1 MTTCTGGT
9 HSVFLLYLSIYLYI
23 RNASHPN
30 DIYITITRFSLSSQI
45 TIGINLKSNMFS
57 SHQTSDFWDRPI
69 VFSPKRIV
77 RVLTVC
83 VLVTLSLFTVL
94 WIAPGGSSSRT
105 PAPLQDK
112 TAHATS
118 HSSNQNKIVGES
130 PYSSSEIS
138 NLKEASYPKEDTAS
152 KEITHNSAS
161 PTTSG
166 IEAAFTRTPYPALPP
181 GDDEEY
187 MSICIAV
194 KNQHLDLLEWF
205 PHYYYH
211 HGIRRFYVM
220 DDGSQPPISIIPDY
234 GIPRSAITFTY
245 IPRTPIE
252 ERPEPM
258 HHHIYGNMCI
268 KDYGKRHTWMAF
280 LDADEFL
287 EMRNNQTLIQWLHDW
302 EHNGTVGAVAAQ
314 WLTHN
319 SAGLLTRPEGGARKN
334 FDKCV
339 VNDPNGENKHV
350 KMFVRTELFQQVNNV
365 HHIGTKDGYMEVGE
379 HGDPTGPFRDPITH
393 DEWALHHYGVK
404 SRQEFIEKQDRGN
417 ANALGKPIPE
427 SLWEGVEDMDA
438 IDCKELTD
446 YYP

>member
-1 MTTCTGGT
+1 M
-9 HSVFLLYLSIYLYI
+9 
-23 RNASHPN
+23 
-30 DIYITITRFSLSSQI
+30 
-45 TIGINLKSNMFS
+45 NLDAKMFS
-57 SHQTSDFWDRPI
+57 SNQKNDFWDRPI

-77 RVLTVC
+77 RVLTIC
-83 VLVTLSLFTVL
+83 VIVALFLSTVL
-94 WIAPGGSSSRT
+94 WIAPDGRSSRT
-105 PAPLQDK
+105 LAPLQDEAADATFRGSSQDNQFK
-112 TAHATS
+112 ELQHPSSEITGLDEDSHAS
-118 HSSNQNKIVGES
+118 VKSSTPEKH
-130 PYSSSEIS
+130 PYSSETSDL
-138 NLKEASYPKEDTAS
+138 NEAPHFKDNPVS
-152 KEITHNSAS
+152 KEKAKSLDNVAS
-161 PTTSG
+161 PTG
-166 IEAAFTRTPYPALPP
+166 IGMEATFTRTPYPPLPP

-187 MSICIAV
+187 MSICVAV

-220 DDGSQPPISIIPDY
+220 DDGSQPPISILPDY

-287 EMRNNQTLIQWLHDW
+287 EMRNGQTLKQWLQDW
-302 EHNGTVGAVAAQ
+302 EHNDTVGAVAAQ

-339 VNDPNGENKHV
+339 NNDPNGENKHV

-379 HGDPTGPFRDPITH
+379 NGDPTGPWRNPITY
-393 DEWALHHYGVK
+393 DKWALHHYGVK

-417 ANALGKPIPE
+417 ANALAKPIPE
-427 SLWEGVEDMDA
+427 SLWDGVEGMDQV
-438 IDCKELTD
+438 DCKEMTE

>member
-1 MTTCTGGT
+1 M
-9 HSVFLLYLSIYLYI
+9 
-23 RNASHPN
+23 
-30 DIYITITRFSLSSQI
+30 
-45 TIGINLKSNMFS
+45 NLEAKMFS
-57 SHQTSDFWDRPI
+57 SQQNNDFWDRPI

-77 RVLTVC
+77 RVLTIC
-83 VLVTLSLFTVL
+83 VLIALSLFTVL
-94 WIAPGGSSSRT
+94 WIAPGGRSSKSLAPLLDEAADPTLQGSNKDNNLKGMQYPSSESTHLKDAANSSSK
-105 PAPLQDK
+105 ASALGGY
-112 TAHATS
+112 S
-118 HSSNQNKIVGES
+118 HSSNNAELKGE
-130 PYSSSEIS
+130 PDPMENPI
-138 NLKEASYPKEDTAS
+138 S
-152 KEITHNSAS
+152 KEKLKHSHESAS
-161 PTTSG
+161 TTGSG
-166 IEAAFTRTPYPALPP
+166 ITAEFTRTPYPPLPP
-181 GDDEEY
+181 GDDGEY

-211 HGIRRFYVM
+211 HGIRRFYIM
-220 DDGSQPPISIIPDY
+220 DDGSQPPISILPDY
-234 GIPRSAITFTY
+234 GIPHSAITFTY
-245 IPRTPIE
+245 IPRTPID

-287 EMRNNQTLIQWLHDW
+287 EMRNGQTLMQWLHDW
-302 EHNGTVGAVAAQ
+302 EHNDTVGAVAAQ
-314 WLTHN
+314 WLTHT
-319 SAGLLTRPEGGARKN
+319 SAGLLSRPEGGARKN

-379 HGDPTGPFRDPITH
+379 HGDPTGPIRTPITH
-393 DEWALHHYGVK
+393 DKWALHHYGMK

-417 ANALGKPIPE
+417 ANALAKPVPD
-427 SLWEGVEDMDA
+427 SLWESIEGMDQV
-438 IDCKELTD
+438 DCKELTK

>member
-1 MTTCTGGT
+1 MDIESKVF
-9 HSVFLLYLSIYLYI
+9 SVLSPDHG
-23 RNASHPN
+23 NE
-30 DIYITITRFSLSSQI
+30 
-45 TIGINLKSNMFS
+45 
-57 SHQTSDFWDRPI
+57 FWDRPI

-77 RVLTVC
+77 RVLSIC

-94 WIAPGGSSSRT
+94 WIAPGGRSLKSL
-105 PAPLQDK
+105 APLQYEAADSTSLTSIQDHNLK
-112 TAHATS
+112 GLQHTTSEDTSLKEESHSLSKTS
-118 HSSNQNKIVGES
+118 HPEE
-130 PYSSSEIS
+130 Y
-138 NLKEASYPKEDTAS
+138 SYPS
-152 KEITHNSAS
+152 KSSDFEKQPDLDEKARLSNKLAS
-161 PTTSG
+161 PADSG
-166 IEAAFTRTPYPALPP
+166 IEATFTKTPYPPIAP

-220 DDGSQPPISIIPDY
+220 DDGSQPPISIVPDY

-268 KDYGKRHTWMAF
+268 KDHGKRHTWMAF

-287 EMRNNQTLIQWLHDW
+287 EMRNGQTLMQWLHHW
-302 EHNGTVGAVAAQ
+302 ERNDTVGAVAAQ

-319 SAGLLTRPEGGARKN
+319 SAGLLTRPKGGARRN

-379 HGDPTGPFRDPITH
+379 YGDPTGPWRNPVTH
-393 DEWALHHYGVK
+393 DKWALHHYGVK

-417 ANALGKPIPE
+417 ANALAKPIPE
-427 SLWEGVEDMDA
+427 SLWEGVEGMDEV
-438 IDCKELTD
+438 DCKELTE

>member
-1 MTTCTGGT
+1 
-9 HSVFLLYLSIYLYI
+9 
-23 RNASHPN
+23 
-30 DIYITITRFSLSSQI
+30 
-45 TIGINLKSNMFS
+45 MFY
-57 SHQTSDFWDRPI
+57 SHQNNDFWDRPI

-77 RVLTVC
+77 RVLTIC

-94 WIAPGGSSSRT
+94 WIAPGRRPSRT
-105 PAPLQDK
+105 LAPLRDK
-112 TAHATS
+112 AADSTS
-118 HSSNQNKIVGES
+118 HSSSQDNSLKELQYPSTES
-130 PYSSSEIS
+130 TNLKEPSYSSSKSSDLEEYPHS
-138 NLKEASYPKEDTAS
+138 RESSDLKEASYPEEKSVS
-152 KEITHNSAS
+152 KEKTKSSHNLAS
-161 PTTSG
+161 LADSG
-166 IEAAFTRTPYPALPP
+166 TQATFTKTPYPPLPP

-187 MSICIAV
+187 ISICMAV
-194 KNQHLDLLEWF
+194 KNQHVDLLEWF

-220 DDGSQPPISIIPDY
+220 DDGSQPPISILPDY
-234 GIPRSAITFTY
+234 GIPRSAITFVY

-258 HHHIYGNMCI
+258 HHHIYGDMCI
-268 KDYGKRHTWMAF
+268 KDYGKRHTWMGF

-287 EMRNNQTLIQWLHDW
+287 EMRNGQTLMQWLHDW
-302 EHNGTVGAVAAQ
+302 EHNDTVGAVAAQ

-379 HGDPTGPFRDPITH
+379 HGDPTGPWRNPVTH
-393 DEWALHHYGVK
+393 EKWALHHYGIK

-417 ANALGKPIPE
+417 ANALAKPIPQ
-427 SLWEGVEDMDA
+427 SLWEGVENMDEV
-438 IDCKELTD
+438 DCKELTD

>member
-1 MTTCTGGT
+1 MVPD
-9 HSVFLLYLSIYLYI
+9 S
-23 RNASHPN
+23 
-30 DIYITITRFSLSSQI
+30 
-45 TIGINLKSNMFS
+45 KMFS
-57 SHQTSDFWDRPI
+57 SHQNNDFWDRPI

-77 RVLTVC
+77 RVLTIC
-83 VLVTLSLFTVL
+83 LLVTFSLFAVL
-94 WIAPGGSSSRT
+94 WIAPGRRSSESL
-105 PAPLQDK
+105 APLQDK
-112 TAHATS
+112 AAYSTSYSLSQNDSTQELQYPSNEGTNLEGAS
-118 HSSNQNKIVGES
+118 HSSSKDSNQKDYPSSENLNLKQAPDSEGTSASNAKTKPSLNLSSPTGSGIGASFTKS
-130 PYSSSEIS
+130 PY
-138 NLKEASYPKEDTAS
+138 P
-152 KEITHNSAS
+152 
-161 PTTSG
+161 P
-166 IEAAFTRTPYPALPP
+166 LPP
-181 GDDEEY
+181 GDDDEY

-220 DDGSQPPISIIPDY
+220 DDGSQPPISILPDY

-268 KDYGKRHTWMAF
+268 KDYGQRHTWMAF

-287 EMRNNQTLIQWLHDW
+287 EMRNGQTLMQWLHDW
-302 EHNGTVGAVAAQ
+302 EHNDTVGAVAAQ

-319 SAGLLTRPEGGARKN
+319 SAGLLTRPEGGARQN

-350 KMFVRTELFQQVNNV
+350 KMFVRTALFQQVNNV

-379 HGDPTGPFRDPITH
+379 YGDPTGPLRNPVTH
-393 DEWALHHYGVK
+393 DKWALHHYGVK

-417 ANALGKPIPE
+417 ANALAKPIPE
-427 SLWEGVEDMDA
+427 SLWEGVEGMDEV
-438 IDCKELTD
+438 DCKELTD

>member
-1 MTTCTGGT
+1 M
-9 HSVFLLYLSIYLYI
+9 Y
-23 RNASHPN
+23 
-30 DIYITITRFSLSSQI
+30 
-45 TIGINLKSNMFS
+45 S
-57 SHQTSDFWDRPI
+57 SHQTNDFWDRPI

-77 RVLTVC
+77 RVLTIC
-83 VLVTLSLFTVL
+83 VLVTLSLITVL
-94 WIAPGGSSSRT
+94 WIAPGGHSSET
-105 PAPLQDK
+105 LAPLQDK
-112 TAHATS
+112 AADSTLSQDNNLKELQHPSSESTDLKESS
-118 HSSNQNKIVGES
+118 HSSSKSSNPDEY
-130 PYSSSEIS
+130 PYSGEGSD
-138 NLKEASYPKEDTAS
+138 LKEAPYPNEKS
-152 KEITHNSAS
+152 KPSHKSAS
-161 PTTSG
+161 PAGSG
-166 IEAAFTRTPYPALPP
+166 IEATFTKTPYPPLPP

-220 DDGSQPPISIIPDY
+220 DDGSQPPISILPDY

-268 KDYGKRHTWMAF
+268 KGYGKRHTWMAF

-287 EMRNNQTLIQWLHDW
+287 EMRNGQTLMQWLHDW
-302 EHNGTVGAVAAQ
+302 EHNDTVGAVAAQ

-319 SAGLLTRPEGGARKN
+319 SAGFRTRPEGGARKN

-379 HGDPTGPFRDPITH
+379 HGDPTGPWRNPITY
-393 DEWALHHYGVK
+393 EKWALHHYGVK

-417 ANALGKPIPE
+417 ANALAKPIPE
-427 SLWEGVEDMDA
+427 ALWEGVEGMDEVE
-438 IDCKELTD
+438 CKELTN

>member
-1 MTTCTGGT
+1 MHLET
-9 HSVFLLYLSIYLYI
+9 
-23 RNASHPN
+23 
-30 DIYITITRFSLSSQI
+30 
-45 TIGINLKSNMFS
+45 KMFS
-57 SHQTSDFWDRPI
+57 HQNNDFWDRPI

-77 RVLTVC
+77 RVLTIC
-83 VLVTLSLFTVL
+83 VLVALSIFAVL
-94 WIAPGGSSSRT
+94 WIAPGGRFSKSL
-105 PAPLQDK
+105 APLQDE
-112 TAHATS
+112 AADSTS
-118 HSSNQNKIVGES
+118 DGLSQGNNLKELQYPSSES
-130 PYSSSEIS
+130 IDQKEAAYFPSKSSTQEKHPYSSEASD
-138 NLKEASYPKEDTAS
+138 LKEEPHPQETSVSEEKLKHSD
-152 KEITHNSAS
+152 KLAS
-161 PTTSG
+161 PTGSG
-166 IEAAFTRTPYPALPP
+166 LAATFTKNPYPPLPP
-181 GDDEEY
+181 GDEEEY

-220 DDGSQPPISIIPDY
+220 DDGSQPPISILPDY
-234 GIPRSAITFTY
+234 GIPHSAITFTY

-252 ERPEPM
+252 QRPEPM

-287 EMRNNQTLIQWLHDW
+287 EMRNGQTLMQWLHDW
-302 EHNGTVGAVAAQ
+302 ERNDTVGAVAAQ

-339 VNDPNGENKHV
+339 VNDPDGENKHV

-379 HGDPTGPFRDPITH
+379 NGDPTGPFRNPITY
-393 DEWALHHYGVK
+393 DKWALHHYGIK

-417 ANALGKPIPE
+417 ANALAKPIPE
-427 SLWEGVEDMDA
+427 SLWESVNGADEV
-438 IDCKELTD
+438 DCKQLTN

>member
-1 MTTCTGGT
+1 
-9 HSVFLLYLSIYLYI
+9 
-23 RNASHPN
+23 
-30 DIYITITRFSLSSQI
+30 
-45 TIGINLKSNMFS
+45 MFS
-57 SHQTSDFWDRPI
+57 SHQNNDFWDRPI

-77 RVLTVC
+77 RVLTIC
-83 VLVTLSLFTVL
+83 VLVALCLFTVL
-94 WIAPGGSSSRT
+94 SIAPGGRSSSIL
-105 PAPLQDK
+105 APLQDEAADSTFHGSSQDNNK
-112 TAHATS
+112 QLQYPSSESSNPKEAS
-118 HSSNQNKIVGES
+118 HSPS
-130 PYSSSEIS
+130 YSSEIS
-138 NLKEASYPKEDTAS
+138 GLKEASDPKDKAVSEDEGTPS
-152 KEITHNSAS
+152 DIIAS
-161 PTTSG
+161 PVGSATEST
-166 IEAAFTRTPYPALPP
+166 FTRTPYPPLPP

-220 DDGSQPPISIIPDY
+220 DDGSQPPISILPDY
-234 GIPRSAITFTY
+234 GIPHSAITFTY

-287 EMRNNQTLIQWLHDW
+287 EMRNGQSLMQWLHGW
-302 EHNGTVGAVAAQ
+302 EQNDTVGAVAAQ

-339 VNDPNGENKHV
+339 VNEPDGENKHV

-379 HGDPTGPFRDPITH
+379 HGDPTGPFRNPVTH
-393 DEWALHHYGVK
+393 DHWALHHYGVK

-417 ANALGKPIPE
+417 ANALAKPIPE
-427 SLWEGVEDMDA
+427 SLWEGVEGMDQV
-438 IDCKELTD
+438 DCKELTNF
-446 YYP
+446 YP

>member
-1 MTTCTGGT
+1 MEM
-9 HSVFLLYLSIYLYI
+9 Y
-23 RNASHPN
+23 
-30 DIYITITRFSLSSQI
+30 
-45 TIGINLKSNMFS
+45 S
-57 SHQTSDFWDRPI
+57 SHQTNDFWDHPI
-69 VFSPKRIV
+69 IFSPKRIV
-77 RVLTVC
+77 RVLTIC
-83 VLVTLSLFTVL
+83 VLVTLSLITVL
-94 WIAPGGSSSRT
+94 WIAPGGHSSET
-105 PAPLQDK
+105 LAPLQDK
-112 TAHATS
+112 AADSTSSQDNNLKELQHPSSEYTDLKESS
-118 HSSNQNKIVGES
+118 HSSSKSSNPDEY
-130 PYSSSEIS
+130 PYSSEGSDP
-138 NLKEASYPKEDTAS
+138 KEAPYPKEKSVSNEES
-152 KEITHNSAS
+152 KPSHKSAS
-161 PTTSG
+161 PAGSG
-166 IEAAFTRTPYPALPP
+166 IEATFTKTPYPPLPP

-220 DDGSQPPISIIPDY
+220 DDGSQPPISILPDY

-287 EMRNNQTLIQWLHDW
+287 EMRNGQTLMQWLHDW
-302 EHNGTVGAVAAQ
+302 EHNDTVGAVAAQ

-319 SAGLLTRPEGGARKN
+319 SAGFRTRPEGGARKN
-334 FDKCV
+334 FDRCV

-379 HGDPTGPFRDPITH
+379 HGDPTGPWRNPITY
-393 DEWALHHYGVK
+393 DKWALHHYGVK

-417 ANALGKPIPE
+417 ANALAKPIPE
-427 SLWEGVEDMDA
+427 ALWEGVEGMDEVE
-438 IDCKELTD
+438 CKELTN

>member
-1 MTTCTGGT
+1 M
-9 HSVFLLYLSIYLYI
+9 
-23 RNASHPN
+23 
-30 DIYITITRFSLSSQI
+30 
-45 TIGINLKSNMFS
+45 NLEAEMFS
-57 SHQTSDFWDRPI
+57 HQNNEFWNRPI

-77 RVLTVC
+77 RVLTIC
-83 VLVTLSLFTVL
+83 VVVALSLFTVL
-94 WIAPGGSSSRT
+94 WIAPGGRSSKT
-105 PAPLQDK
+105 LAPLQDE
-112 TAHATS
+112 AADSTS
-118 HSSNQNKIVGES
+118 EGMSQGN
-130 PYSSSEIS
+130 
-138 NLKEASYPKEDTAS
+138 NLKELQYPYSDSINWEEAAYLPSKGSTQAKHPYSGEASDLKEEPHPQGTSVSEEKLEQSD
-152 KEITHNSAS
+152 KLAS
-161 PTTSG
+161 PAGSG
-166 IEAAFTRTPYPALPP
+166 LAATFTKIPYPPLPP
-181 GDDEEY
+181 GDEEEY
-187 MSICIAV
+187 ISICIAV

-220 DDGSQPPISIIPDY
+220 DDGSQPPISILPNY
-234 GIPRSAITFTY
+234 GIPHSAITFTY

-252 ERPEPM
+252 QRPEPM
-258 HHHIYGNMCI
+258 HHHIYSNMCI

-287 EMRNNQTLIQWLHDW
+287 EMRNGQTLMQWLHDW
-302 EHNGTVGAVAAQ
+302 ERNDTVGAVAAQ

-339 VNDPNGENKHV
+339 VNDPDGENRHV

-379 HGDPTGPFRDPITH
+379 NGDPTGPIRNPITY
-393 DEWALHHYGVK
+393 DKWALHHYGIK

-417 ANALGKPIPE
+417 ANALAKPIPE
-427 SLWEGVEDMDA
+427 SLWESVNGADEV
-438 IDCKELTD
+438 DCKQLTN

>member
-1 MTTCTGGT
+1 MDLE
-9 HSVFLLYLSIYLYI
+9 S
-23 RNASHPN
+23 R
-30 DIYITITRFSLSSQI
+30 
-45 TIGINLKSNMFS
+45 MFP

-69 VFSPKRIV
+69 IFSPKRIV
-77 RVLTVC
+77 RVLTIC

-94 WIAPGGSSSRT
+94 WIAPGGNSSRSLE
-105 PAPLQDK
+105 PLQDN
-112 TAHATS
+112 AVDSTS
-118 HSSNQNKIVGES
+118 HSSSQDNNFKKLQ
-130 PYSSSEIS
+130 YSSSEGT
-138 NLKEASYPKEDTAS
+138 NLKEASYSTSKSSDPKKHPFSSEGSDLKEAS
-152 KEITHNSAS
+152 YLNEQTVSKGITQPSHNSAS
-161 PTTSG
+161 PTASG
-166 IEAAFTRTPYPALPP
+166 IEAAFTTTPYPPLPP

-220 DDGSQPPISIIPDY
+220 DDGSQPPISILPDY

-268 KDYGKRHTWMAF
+268 KNYGKRHTWMAF

-287 EMRNNQTLIQWLHDW
+287 EMRNNQTLIQWLHVW
-302 EHNGTVGAVAAQ
+302 ELNDTVGAVAAQ

-379 HGDPTGPFRDPITH
+379 NGDPTGPWRNPITH
-393 DEWALHHYGVK
+393 DKWALHHYGVK

-417 ANALGKPIPE
+417 ANALAKPVPE
-427 SLWEGVEDMDA
+427 SLWEGIEGMDEVE
-438 IDCKELTD
+438 CKELTN